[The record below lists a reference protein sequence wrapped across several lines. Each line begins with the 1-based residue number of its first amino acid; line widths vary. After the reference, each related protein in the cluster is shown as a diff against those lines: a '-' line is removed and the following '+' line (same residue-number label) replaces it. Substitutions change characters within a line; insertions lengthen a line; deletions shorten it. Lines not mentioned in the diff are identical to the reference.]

1 MKQFTLK
8 NGYRVKIYPLAF
20 EETPEGEFAGWVAS
34 FEEPDEFHPRGLSL
48 KGRILAMTR
57 REAFQKLRLAIA
69 EEMNPQIR
77 KVRERLEPVVSP
89 EELMKNLRDL
99 HSSVLDDKLLKMMF
113 KVSVKEK
120 TPMEDA
126 E

>member
-1 MKQFTLK
+1 MPVDILTRDKFRKFILK
-8 NGYRVKIYPLAF
+8 SGHVVNIWHTSYGGSY
-20 EETPEGEFAGWVAS
+20 WVQW
-34 FEEPDEFHPRGLSL
+34 
-48 KGRILAMTR
+48 GRIDLNKFKIINKRSRKECIA
-57 REAFQKLRLAIA
+57 ELRLAIA
-69 EEMNPQIR
+69 EDINPQIR